1 MKASVFS
8 GINFQVNIIKPKQ
21 MSQSG
26 IFLDYSGPLDFE
38 VMDSLLKKL
47 KKTSEF
53 KDLNKITG
61 KRVYFVVVEC
71 LENILKHAKLE
82 LSENPATNPHIM
94 VREQNDKIIV
104 NTGNPVAG
112 DVKET
117 IVQRLEGINNSDE
130 KTLKSLYENK
140 IRSELLNKEKC
151 AGLGFIQMA
160 LKSGNK
166 ISYSFNPLSNGYLY
180 FKIEITLNKF
190 IMRKL
195 ILEKTTNSPMVILDP
210 EKELYMISGESR
222 PPDVREFYDQIL
234 SWLQEFSLYLL
245 GPDYKKGPVIFKFNF
260 EYFNSS
266 SGKLILD
273 ICKVLAGLRLKGINI
288 IVKWYHEKEDGDML
302 EVGKEMSRIV
312 KFPFEY
318 IESDMK

>member
-1 MKASVFS
+1 
-8 GINFQVNIIKPKQ
+8 

-26 IFLDYSGPLDFE
+26 IFLDYRGPLDFE
-38 VMDSLLKKL
+38 IIDSILIKL

-53 KDLNKITG
+53 KALNKITG
-61 KRVYFVVVEC
+61 KRVYSIVVEC
-71 LENILKHAKLE
+71 LENILKHAELE
-82 LSENPATNPHIM
+82 LSENPATYSYIT
-94 VREQNDKIIV
+94 VRKQNDKIIV
-104 NTGNPVAG
+104 NAGNPVTK
-112 DVKET
+112 DVRDN
-117 IVQRLEGINNSDE
+117 IIQRLDSLNKSDE
-130 KTLKSLYENK
+130 KTLKSLYEDQL
-140 IRSELLNKEKC
+140 RSELPDNEKC

-166 ISYSFNPLSNGYLY
+166 ISYSFNLLTNGYLY
-180 FKIEITLNKF
+180 FEIEITLNKY

-195 ILEKTTNSPMVILDP
+195 IIEKTASSPKVIMDP
-210 EKELYMISGESR
+210 EKEIYMISGESR
-222 PPDVREFYDQIL
+222 PSDVREFYDQIL

-245 GPDYKKGPVIFKFNF
+245 GPDYKKDQVIFNFNF

-273 ICKVLAGLRLKGINI
+273 ICKLLAGLRLKGINL
-288 IVKWYHEKEDGDML
+288 IVKWHYEKEDGDML

-318 IESDMK
+318 VESDLK

>member
-1 MKASVFS
+1 
-8 GINFQVNIIKPKQ
+8 
-21 MSQSG
+21 MSESG
-26 IFLDYSGPLDFE
+26 IFLDYRGPLDFK
-38 VMDSLLKKL
+38 VINSLLKKL
-47 KKTSEF
+47 KKSPEF

-71 LENILKHAKLE
+71 LENILKHAELE
-82 LSENPATNPHIM
+82 LSENPATNSHIT
-94 VREQNDKIIV
+94 VRKINDKIIV
-104 NTGNPVAG
+104 DAGNPVSG
-112 DVKET
+112 DVKEN

-140 IRSELLNKEKC
+140 IRSELLNNERC

-166 ISYSFNPLSNGYLY
+166 IIYSFNPLTNGYLY
-180 FKIEITLNKF
+180 FEIVITLNKYV
-190 IMRKL
+190 MRKL
-195 ILEKTTNSPMVILDP
+195 IIEKTTSSPKVILDP
-210 EKELYMISGESR
+210 EKEVYMISGESR

-234 SWLQEFSLYLL
+234 SWLQEFSQYLL
-245 GPDYKKGPVIFKFNF
+245 GPDYKKNPVIFNFNF

-273 ICKVLAGLRLKGINI
+273 ICKVLAGLRLKGINVN
-288 IVKWYHEKEDGDML
+288 VKWYHEKEDGDML